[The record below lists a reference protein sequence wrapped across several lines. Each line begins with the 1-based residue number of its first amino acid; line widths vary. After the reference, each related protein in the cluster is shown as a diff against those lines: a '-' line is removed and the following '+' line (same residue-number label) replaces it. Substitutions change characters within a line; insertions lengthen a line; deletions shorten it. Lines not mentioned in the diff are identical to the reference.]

1 MSSSSSWKNAVNA
14 IIRGDAQ
21 GYRNVRLCGVPE
33 LLTKYGLLSTYI
45 NMTPGKIAKCR
56 REHPE
61 VSLETWYNL
70 PTLICNPDAIFP
82 SYKSDGSL
90 IIVIAAFD
98 SKNCPIIVPIIPD
111 ENAKKNI
118 ILSVYGKEDKDS
130 QSAQEWIN
138 SQIAI
143 ARKANIPVFEKNGP
157 VDSKPKPESADAI
170 SWSSDPI
177 SVDRSTEPS
186 RKILTIS
193 KKSINK

>member
-14 IIRGDAQ
+14 IIRGDAKH
-21 GYRNVRLCGVPE
+21 YRNVRLCGVPE
-33 LLTKYGLLSTYI
+33 LLKEYGFIPTYI

-56 REHPE
+56 RDHPE
-61 VSLETWYNL
+61 VDLNTWYDL
-70 PTLICNPDAIFP
+70 PTLIANPDAIFP

-90 IIVIAAFD
+90 IIVIAASD
-98 SKNCPIIVPIIPD
+98 TNNCPIIVPIIPD
-111 ENAKKNI
+111 KNSNKNI
-118 ILSVYGKEDKDS
+118 VLSVYGKEDKDS
-130 QSAQEWIN
+130 QTAQEWIK

-143 ARKANIPVFEKNGP
+143 ARKENIPVFEKNGP

-170 SWSSDPI
+170 SWSPDPI